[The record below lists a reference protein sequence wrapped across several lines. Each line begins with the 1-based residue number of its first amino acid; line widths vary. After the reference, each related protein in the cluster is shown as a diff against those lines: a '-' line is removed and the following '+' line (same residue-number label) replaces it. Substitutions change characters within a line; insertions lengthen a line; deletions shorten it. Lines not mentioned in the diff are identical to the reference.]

1 MQDNATKKTVVWK
14 VGSMLFEHAIDL
26 AKASI
31 QSDFVSAWQW
41 ASKLRKYILSS
52 EQKPLEEHSTVE
64 DMMEDEVKIPE
75 RLKEF

>member
-31 QSDFVSAWQW
+31 QSDFVSAWQ
-41 ASKLRKYILSS
+41 
-52 EQKPLEEHSTVE
+52 
-64 DMMEDEVKIPE
+64 
-75 RLKEF
+75 